1 MGTDFA
7 GNGTREAEDGNLLP
21 QAPNVPLVCPA
32 PSRGTPPSRLR
43 DGKP

>member
-7 GNGTREAEDGNLLP
+7 GNRTREAKDGNLLP
-21 QAPNVPLVCPA
+21 QAPNVPSGFPA
-32 PSRGTPPSRLR
+32 PSRGTPPWRLQ